1 MTTQAT
7 EWEKLSTTDITDKRV
22 VRYKKILQIDKNKK
36 DSKRHFIK
44 AKIKWFIQIGKGA
57 QPYY

>member
-1 MTTQAT
+1 MTTQTT

-44 AKIKWFIQIGKGA
+44 AKIKWLIQIGKGA